1 MPKPL
6 ITRQNATLSGSRRAT
21 NSTTTTGGRLKSG
34 RRSENYLRAVRALDA
49 SGSLSAVEIDEF
61 VDGVRREFA
70 DKYHTIPFGIVAE
83 CFLGEPFEVH
93 TLALDGSIIEH
104 YRRGQALP
112 AALERARALAV
123 SPAYLAIEVYPDRL
137 VCVRAD
143 GSVVLL
149 EGES

>member
-6 ITRQNATLSGSRRAT
+6 ITRQNGILSRSQRAT
-21 NSTTTTGGRLKSG
+21 TSTSASGGRLKSG

-70 DKYHTIPFGIVAE
+70 EKYHTIPFGIVAE

-93 TLALDGSIIEH
+93 TLALDGSIVEH

-123 SPAYLAIEVYPDRL
+123 SPAYLAVEVYPDRL

>member
-6 ITRQNATLSGSRRAT
+6 ITRQNAPLSRSRRGT
-21 NSTTTTGGRLKSG
+21 ESTTTIGGRVKSG

-49 SGSLSAVEIDEF
+49 SGSLSAVETDEF

-112 AALERARALAV
+112 PALERARALAV
-123 SPAYLAIEVYPDRL
+123 SPAYLAVEVYPDRL

>member
-6 ITRQNATLSGSRRAT
+6 ITKQNGMLSRSRRTT
-21 NSTTTTGGRLKSG
+21 NSAASTGGRLKSG
-34 RRSENYLRAVRALDA
+34 RRSDNYLRAVRALDA
-49 SGSLSAVEIDEF
+49 SGNLSAVEIDEF
-61 VDGVRREFA
+61 IDGVRREFA
-70 DKYHTIPFGIVAE
+70 EKYHTIPTGIVAE
-83 CFLGEPFEVH
+83 CHLGEPFEVH

-104 YRRGQALP
+104 YRRGQELP

-123 SPAYLAIEVYPDRL
+123 SPAYLAVEVYPDRL

>member
-1 MPKPL
+1 VPKPL
-6 ITRQNATLSGSRRAT
+6 ITQQNGILSRSRRAT
-21 NSTTTTGGRLKSG
+21 NNTVSTGGRLKSG

-49 SGSLSAVEIDEF
+49 SGSLSAVKTDEF

-70 DKYHTIPFGIVAE
+70 EKYHTIPFGIVAE

-93 TLALDGSIIEH
+93 TLALDGAIIEH

-112 AALERARALAV
+112 SALERARALAV
-123 SPAYLAIEVYPDRL
+123 SPAYLAVEVYPDRL

>member
-1 MPKPL
+1 M
-6 ITRQNATLSGSRRAT
+6 ITKQNGILSRSRRAT
-21 NSTTTTGGRLKSG
+21 NSTVSTGGRLKSA

-70 DKYHTIPFGIVAE
+70 EKYHTIPFGIVAE

-112 AALERARALAV
+112 GALERARALAV
-123 SPAYLAIEVYPDRL
+123 SPAYLAVEVYPDRL

>member
-6 ITRQNATLSGSRRAT
+6 ITRQNGTFSRSPRTT
-21 NSTTTTGGRLKSG
+21 NSTVTTGGRLKSG
-34 RRSENYLRAVRALDA
+34 RRSGNYLRAVRALDA
-49 SGSLSAVEIDEF
+49 SGKLSAVEIDEF
-61 VDGVRREFA
+61 VGGVRREFEEN
-70 DKYHTIPFGIVAE
+70 YHRIPFGIVAE

-112 AALERARALAV
+112 PALERARALAV
-123 SPAYLAIEVYPDRL
+123 SPAYLAVEVYPDRL

-149 EGES
+149 EGDS

>member
-1 MPKPL
+1 MPKPM
-6 ITRQNATLSGSRRAT
+6 ITRQNGMLSRSSRAT
-21 NSTTTTGGRLKSG
+21 NSAATSGSRLKSG
-34 RRSENYLRAVRALDA
+34 HRSENYIRALRALDA
-49 SGSLSAVEIDEF
+49 AGSLSAVETDEF

-104 YRRGQALP
+104 YHRGQALP

-123 SPAYLAIEVYPDRL
+123 SPAYLAVEVYPDRL

>member
-1 MPKPL
+1 VPKPL
-6 ITRQNATLSGSRRAT
+6 ITRQNGMLSRSRRTT
-21 NSTTTTGGRLKSG
+21 NTSTSTGGRLKSG
-34 RRSENYLRAVRALDA
+34 SRSENYLRALRKLDV
-49 SGSLSAVEIDEF
+49 SGNLSAVEIDEF

-70 DKYHTIPFGIVAE
+70 EKYHTIPFGIVAE

-104 YRRGQALP
+104 YRRGQTLP
-112 AALERARALAV
+112 APLERARALAV
-123 SPAYLAIEVYPDRL
+123 SPAYLAVEVYPDRL

>member
-1 MPKPL
+1 M
-6 ITRQNATLSGSRRAT
+6 LSRSRRTT
-21 NSTTTTGGRLKSG
+21 NSAVPTGGRLKSG
-34 RRSENYLRAVRALDA
+34 RRSENYLRAIRTLDA
-49 SGSLSAVEIDEF
+49 AGSLSAVEIDEF

-70 DKYHTIPFGIVAE
+70 EKYHTIPFGIVAR

-93 TLALDGSIIEH
+93 TLALDGSIIDH

-112 AALERARALAV
+112 AALERARALAG
-123 SPAYLAIEVYPDRL
+123 SPAYLAVEVYPDRL

>member
-1 MPKPL
+1 
-6 ITRQNATLSGSRRAT
+6 
-21 NSTTTTGGRLKSG
+21 
-34 RRSENYLRAVRALDA
+34 
-49 SGSLSAVEIDEF
+49 VEIDEF
-61 VDGVRREFA
+61 VDGVRHEFA
-70 DKYHTIPFGIVAE
+70 EKYHTIPAGIVAE

-112 AALERARALAV
+112 AALERARALAG
-123 SPAYLAIEVYPDRL
+123 SPAYLAVEVYPDRL

>member
-1 MPKPL
+1 L
-6 ITRQNATLSGSRRAT
+6 ITKQNGILSRSRRAT
-21 NSTTTTGGRLKSG
+21 NSTVSTGGRLKSA

-70 DKYHTIPFGIVAE
+70 EKYHTIPFGIVAE

-112 AALERARALAV
+112 GALERARALAV
-123 SPAYLAIEVYPDRL
+123 SPAYLAVEVYPDRL

>member
-1 MPKPL
+1 VPKPL
-6 ITRQNATLSGSRRAT
+6 TTRQNAALSRVRSTA
-21 NSTTTTGGRLKSG
+21 NSTTTSSGRLKSG
-34 RRSENYLRAVRALDA
+34 RRSENYLRAIRALDA
-49 SGSLSAVEIDEF
+49 SGSTSAVEIDEF

-70 DKYHTIPFGIVAE
+70 EKYHTIPFGIVAE

-123 SPAYLAIEVYPDRL
+123 SPAYLAVEVYPDRL

-143 GSVVLL
+143 RSVVLL

>member
-1 MPKPL
+1 M
-6 ITRQNATLSGSRRAT
+6 ITRQNGILSRSQRAT
-21 NSTTTTGGRLKSG
+21 NSTSASGGRLKSG

-49 SGSLSAVEIDEF
+49 SGSLSAVETDEF

-70 DKYHTIPFGIVAE
+70 EKYHTIPFGIVAE

-93 TLALDGSIIEH
+93 TLALDGSIVEH

-123 SPAYLAIEVYPDRL
+123 SPAYLAVEVYPDRL